1 MKEYLKNLRKH
12 LKTGLYH
19 LVFGVLL
26 AYMDLKDIKTFSGLF
41 NRVVAKK
48 KPGVG
53 EVFVH
58 HLVCGSKWRTPWGD
72 EFVVKTKEAVK
83 KEYMEVKTN
92 VTYIYMYTTKEE
104 FPRSPW
110 EYRHNIP
117 HKAKPVFIRGLLCLN
132 TEEEY
137 AKLSKQGDQHD

>member
-1 MKEYLKNLRKH
+1 MKTYLKNLLSH

-26 AYMDLKDIKTFSGLF
+26 AYMDMKGIKTFSGLF

-48 KPGVG
+48 KPAVG
-53 EVFVH
+53 EVHVS
-58 HLVCGSKWRTPWGD
+58 HLVCGSEWRTPWGD
-72 EFVVKTKEAVK
+72 EFIVKTKESVH
-83 KEYMEVKTN
+83 KEYSEVNTR
-92 VTYIYMYTTKEE
+92 VTYIYMMTTEEE
-104 FPRSPW
+104 FPKSRWP
-110 EYRHNIP
+110 YRHNIP
-117 HKAKPVFIRGLLCLN
+117 HKIKPVLIRGLLCLN